1 MYKDTLRCEYAQCNV
16 PEFMLLLVTALGCMW
31 KGVFPKEL
39 GTGSGNLLFR
49 VTFPEC
55 GYISAPNKT

>member
-1 MYKDTLRCEYAQCNV
+1 MYKATLRCEYAQCNV

-39 GTGSGNLLFR
+39 R
-49 VTFPEC
+49 VRDQVIC
-55 GYISAPNKT
+55 YSV